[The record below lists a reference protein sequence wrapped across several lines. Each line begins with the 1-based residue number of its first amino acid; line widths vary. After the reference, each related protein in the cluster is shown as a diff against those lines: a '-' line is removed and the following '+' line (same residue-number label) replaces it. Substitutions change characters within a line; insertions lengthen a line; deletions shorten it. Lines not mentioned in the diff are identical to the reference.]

1 MNIEGMHQRW
11 LEAARLT
18 MDPSSVDS
26 INAVI
31 ETFVA
36 WNKQADVTRARV
48 QRFIDQSKSRGGQA
62 RRIKAMKSFFARH
75 PDITAKLH
83 HTTVAERR
91 SNCEITAAQYGMI
104 RESVKADP
112 DSLLLIDLM
121 WECGLALIDAC
132 SLKWSMVNLQ
142 TNQIVGAR
150 NKTAEQYRIPIR
162 PGGHLHQA
170 LVGLTAEPHDKSSY
184 VSDRNRL
191 RYLSSQSS
199 AFTEIIRALR
209 EAGVPTGTGVHGFR
223 RAFVSRLVR
232 ANIHP
237 NTIVVMTGHSST
249 DSLGSYSRSDDAT
262 LRQAIYDATP
272 GPEPHI
278 TSGREAD
285 SPHQDSPAGGADGPR
300 DLDTIR
306 DPEATG

>member
-11 LEAARLT
+11 LDAARLT
-18 MDPSSVDS
+18 MDTSAVAS
-26 INAVI
+26 INTVI
-31 ETFVA
+31 EAFLT

-48 QRFIDQSKSRGGQA
+48 QRFVDQARSHGNQT

-75 PDITAKLH
+75 PDIAAKLH
-83 HTTVAERR
+83 TTTVAERR
-91 SNCEITAAQYGMI
+91 SNCEITAPQYGAI
-104 RESVKADP
+104 RESVKAEP
-112 DSLLLIDLM
+112 DSLLLVDLM
-121 WECGLALIDAC
+121 WECGLALVDAC

-162 PGGHLHQA
+162 PGSHLHQA
-170 LVGLTAEPHDKSSY
+170 LVGLASEPHDKASY

-199 AFTEIIRALR
+199 AFVEIVRALR
-209 EAGVPTGTGVHGFR
+209 EAGVPAGTGVHGFR

-285 SPHQDSPAGGADGPR
+285 SPHQDTPADGT
-300 DLDTIR
+300 DWS
-306 DPEATG
+306 